1 MVMSRAWI
9 RCARRKA
16 GRSQPRCRC
25 LAGLARH
32 KLGLLLIAAVMW
44 YTPTAHAAGGQKN
57 ITIGSLNTADQFL
70 DAFEGFKRRM
80 AELGY
85 KEGQTV
91 RYEYRNSKGDAEKLR
106 AMAQELVQQKIDMV
120 VTTSTTATVAAA
132 KATEGTR
139 IPVVFL
145 SAANPQLLVKGFAGS
160 GNNLAGIS
168 SASLELTAKRF
179 ELLKELVPSAKRM
192 VMPVDPKGVNY
203 QTIVEEN
210 REAAAKLGLTVTELH
225 VRSLEEIGPAMSAIT
240 RKKYDAVFSPA
251 DTLVTAGINQVV
263 KQANQEKLPT
273 MTALLVNVKRGCLAT
288 YASDYNALGR
298 QGAVLADKILKGAK
312 AAELPIEMPDKIK
325 LVLNLKTAKTIGI
338 KISKE
343 MLLRAD
349 EVFE

>member
-1 MVMSRAWI
+1 MT
-9 RCARRKA
+9 CARIHCVGATKCCWRPKNHFLTVLT
-16 GRSQPRCRC
+16 Q
-25 LAGLARH
+25 H
-32 KLGLLLIAAVMW
+32 KRWLVLIAAVMW
-44 YTPTAHAAGGQKN
+44 FIPALQAGAAQKT
-57 ITIGSLNTADQFL
+57 IRIGSLNTADQFV
-70 DAFEGFKRRM
+70 DAFEGFKSRM

-91 RYEYRNSKGDAEKLR
+91 RYEYRNSKGNAEKLR
-106 AMAQELVQQKIDMV
+106 AMAQELVQQRMDMIV
-120 VTTSTTATVAAA
+120 ATSTTGTVAAA

-203 QTIVEEN
+203 QVIVKEN
-210 REAAAKLGLTVTELH
+210 QEAAAKLGFAITELH
-225 VRSLEEIGPAMSAIT
+225 VRSLEEIAPAMSAIT

-251 DTLVTAGINQVV
+251 DTLVSAGIDWVV

-273 MTALLVNVKRGCLAT
+273 ITALLVNVKRGCLAT

-298 QGAVLADKILKGAK
+298 QGALLADKILKGAK

-325 LVLNLKTAKTIGI
+325 LSLNLKTAKAIGI
-338 KISKE
+338 RISKE

>member
-1 MVMSRAWI
+1 
-9 RCARRKA
+9 
-16 GRSQPRCRC
+16 
-25 LAGLARH
+25 
-32 KLGLLLIAAVMW
+32 MW
-44 YTPTAHAAGGQKN
+44 CIPAAHAAGVQK
-57 ITIGSLNTADQFL
+57 IVTIGSLNTADQFL
-70 DAFEGFKRRM
+70 DAFEGFKSRM
-80 AELGY
+80 AEFGY
-85 KEGQTV
+85 REGQNA
-91 RYEYRNSKGDAEKLR
+91 RYEYRNSKGSAEKLR
-106 AMAQELVQQKIDMV
+106 AMAQELVQQRMDMI
-120 VTTSTTATVAAA
+120 VTTSTTGTVAAA
-132 KATEGTR
+132 KATKGTQ

-179 ELLKELVPSAKRM
+179 ELLKELVPNARKM

-203 QTIVEEN
+203 QMIVEEN
-210 REAAAKLGLTVTELH
+210 REAAAKLGFTITELH
-225 VRSLEEIGPAMSAIT
+225 VRSLEEIAPAVSGIT
-240 RKKYDAVFSPA
+240 HKKYDAVFSPA
-251 DTLVTAGINQVV
+251 DTLVSAGIDWVV

-273 MTALLVNVKRGCLAT
+273 ITALLVNVKRGCLAT
-288 YASDYNALGR
+288 YASDYSALGR

-325 LVLNLKTAKTIGI
+325 LALNLKTANAIGI